1 MGFPFGV
8 LAVAFRTVWVAKGDE
23 IGRINPATDQPLR
36 TLRLEETQGIVGASE
51 IAAGERAMW
60 ATTDDA
66 LYRIEPFS
74 GRVTGSTE
82 ITGSTGLAVADGTV
96 WIVDDFSGTL
106 TAFDEST
113 LEVRDLVQIAG
124 SLDGVVVGGGA
135 VWVLDHEA
143 GVVSV
148 VDPESL
154 AVLDTVR
161 VGGDERDIVFGA
173 EAVWLADGSDRSI
186 TRIDPVSRQTTQ
198 VELEGEAQY
207 VTVDQDSADVWVMVV
222 PPG

>member
-1 MGFPFGV
+1 
-8 LAVAFRTVWVAKGDE
+8 
-23 IGRINPATDQPLR
+23 
-36 TLRLEETQGIVGASE
+36 
-51 IAAGERAMW
+51 
-60 ATTDDA
+60 
-66 LYRIEPFS
+66 
-74 GRVTGSTE
+74 
-82 ITGSTGLAVADGTV
+82 
-96 WIVDDFSGTL
+96 
-106 TAFDEST
+106 
-113 LEVRDLVQIAG
+113 
-124 SLDGVVVGGGA
+124 VVGGGA